1 MLSAGDGHRRKPSV
15 MKQPEPVRSE
25 TAPVNLR
32 LESAKEAE
40 ASSTTLSRASGRK
53 SSNMLMKRRTT
64 VVEKPSEN
72 KMETIPEEDPMA
84 ARLRAVEQRNV

>member
-1 MLSAGDGHRRKPSV
+1 
-15 MKQPEPVRSE
+15 
-25 TAPVNLR
+25 
-32 LESAKEAE
+32 
-40 ASSTTLSRASGRK
+40 
-53 SSNMLMKRRTT
+53 MLMKRRTT